1 MHRQTVVLNELDEDG
16 ETVVVTSSVACP
28 MLAAT
33 HTQLTR
39 TECRDALYTL
49 QSINQ
54 SINQDHNHVMFYVT
68 SALRY
73 LTVTL

>member
-54 SINQDHNHVMFYVT
+54 SIRT
-68 SALRY
+68 TTTLCSTLRLHY
-73 LTVTL
+73 AS

>member
-1 MHRQTVVLNELDEDG
+1 VHRQTVVLNELDEDG

-54 SINQDHNHVMFYVT
+54 SGPQPRYV
-68 SALRY
+68 LRY
-73 LTVTL
+73 VCITLLDS

>member
-54 SINQDHNHVMFYVT
+54 SIRT
-68 SALRY
+68 TTTLCSTLRLHY
-73 LTVTL
+73 AT

>member
-1 MHRQTVVLNELDEDG
+1 VHRQTVVLNELDEDG

-54 SINQDHNHVMFYVT
+54 SIRT
-68 SALRY
+68 TTTLCSTLRLHY
-73 LTVTL
+73 AT